1 MWTSKELWSY
11 ILGLFFISA
20 LLRLLPHPPNMTP
33 IGGISIL
40 SGVYLRGY
48 LRYLL
53 PIIPMILSDLYLGFS
68 SITLWVYLSFM
79 TITGFTSLTKS
90 TSVLTIGVSSLIF
103 FFLSNLGVWS
113 LGGYGYT
120 LEGFISCYIMALP
133 FLLNTLIG
141 DLVWTKLFE
150 SLGVSLYRRGLTP
163 QGL

>member
-1 MWTSKELWSY
+1 MKNKELILY
-11 ILGLFFISA
+11 IVGLFFISA

-33 IGGISIL
+33 IGGIAIL
-40 SGVYLRGY
+40 SGVYLKGY

-53 PIIPMILSDLYLGFS
+53 PIIPMILSDIYLGFS

-79 TITGFTSLTKS
+79 TITLFTSLTKR
-90 TSVLTIGVSSLIF
+90 TSVSTIGVSSLIF

-120 LEGFISCYIMALP
+120 LEGFISCYIMAVP

-150 SLGVSLYRRGLTP
+150 SLGVSLYRKGLTP
-163 QGL
+163 QEL

>member
-40 SGVYLRGY
+40 SGVYLKGY

-79 TITGFTSLTKS
+79 TITLFTSLTKS

-113 LGGYGYT
+113 LGGYTYT
-120 LEGFISCYIMALP
+120 IQGLITCYVFALP

-150 SLGVSLYRRGLTP
+150 ALGVGLYRKGLTP
-163 QGL
+163 QEL

>member
-48 LRYLL
+48 IRYLL

-79 TITGFTSLTKS
+79 TITLFTSLTKS
-90 TSVLTIGVSSLIF
+90 TSIATIGVSSLIF

-113 LGGYGYT
+113 LGGYTYT
-120 LEGFISCYIMALP
+120 IQGLITCYVFALP

-163 QGL
+163 QEL

>member
-48 LRYLL
+48 IRYLL

-79 TITGFTSLTKS
+79 TITLFTSLTKK
-90 TSVLTIGVSSLIF
+90 TSVSTIGVSSLIF

-113 LGGYGYT
+113 LGGYTYT
-120 LEGFISCYIMALP
+120 IQGLITCYVFALP

-141 DLVWTKLFE
+141 DLVWTKLME
-150 SLGVSLYRRGLTP
+150 GLGVGLYRRGLTP
-163 QGL
+163 QEL

>member
-1 MWTSKELWSY
+1 MKSKEVWSF
-11 ILGLFFISA
+11 IVGLFFISA

-33 IGGISIL
+33 IGGIAIL
-40 SGVYLRGY
+40 SGVYLKGY

-53 PIIPMILSDLYLGFS
+53 PIIPMILSDMVLGFS

-79 TITGFTSLTKS
+79 TITLFTSLTKR
-90 TSVLTIGVSSLIF
+90 TSMATIGVSSLIF

-120 LEGFISCYIMALP
+120 WEGFISCYLMAVP

-141 DLVWTKLFE
+141 DLVWTKLMEGF
-150 SLGVSLYRRGLTP
+150 GVTLYRKGLIPKWNT
-163 QGL
+163 